1 MSVHFWLR
9 QCCCVHCLVYKS
21 SAAASIQRT
30 QKAKTSV
37 SCSNIPQPTH
47 TQEGLEHQYMEPI
60 QKSTI
65 CKKMIFVLISVTFLF
80 VSVSVINSTTDRP
93 ERERTNI
100 FQGNNT
106 TMTRYITFVQYT
118 AVMNY
123 LQSTTTIHTCWTIF
137 SCGNVFSIHSTWH
150 SFSSGE

>member
-1 MSVHFWLR
+1 MFVVWCINPQQLQVFRELR
-9 QCCCVHCLVYKS
+9 RPKPLYLVQTFHS
-21 SAAASIQRT
+21 QPIPR
-30 QKAKTSV
+30 KAW
-37 SCSNIPQPTH
+37 
-47 TQEGLEHQYMEPI
+47 
-60 QKSTI
+60 STNTWNLYRRVPYV
-65 CKKMIFVLISVTFLF
+65 KKMIFVLISVTFLF